1 MEAHKSRALIR
12 FLNRSRKC
20 MDYYIHVL
28 EGAVVEDLMDAYDGL
43 DPKWREDPKGFLRM
57 MIRDGCFML
66 ELLRASSALSSSFGN
81 DIGGQGGGYADNDPI
96 FSNHGKLH
104 MMPYIKR
111 DMLMLENQLPM
122 LLLTTLLSEEEEMID
137 EKVDEKVNKLIVEF
151 CSLDKQCYLELGKC
165 KHVLDVYRKVLLGD
179 DNHPKLAKLLASSW
193 LPERPT
199 TGDDILPSATH
210 LYEAGISIQKSGT
223 ESIRDISFHAG
234 IFNGVLRIPPLIVD
248 DITEPLFLNLMA
260 FERFHV
266 GIGNDV
272 TSYISFMVDLIDD
285 ERDVSHLHFREIIL
299 NACGSGR
306 AAAKLINSLG
316 KDISLDPDSPLFS
329 ERSKARNYCKRRWNR
344 WRGNLVHTY
353 FKSPWTAISLIAAIL
368 LFGLTFFDVLFNNI
382 IFNKQ
387 QS

>member
-1 MEAHKSRALIR
+1 MMEKSSWVVEVGGDDNNKLSEIIEAEKKDWDKHSIYKLPHCVTDLNEKAYKPRAISFGPYHHGEPNLAAMEAHKSRALIR

-199 TGDDILPSATH
+199 TGDASRRQRISTKPGFPSKRA
-210 LYEAGISIQKSGT
+210 APRASGT
-223 ESIRDISFHAG
+223 FPSTRASSTASSGF
-234 IFNGVLRIPPLIVD
+234 LR
-248 DITEPLFLNLMA
+248 
-260 FERFHV
+260 
-266 GIGNDV
+266 
-272 TSYISFMVDLIDD
+272 
-285 ERDVSHLHFREIIL
+285 
-299 NACGSGR
+299 
-306 AAAKLINSLG
+306 
-316 KDISLDPDSPLFS
+316 
-329 ERSKARNYCKRRWNR
+329 
-344 WRGNLVHTY
+344 
-353 FKSPWTAISLIAAIL
+353 
-368 LFGLTFFDVLFNNI
+368 
-382 IFNKQ
+382 
-387 QS
+387 